1 MVNFDEEET
10 FHDLTENRLINAMNN
25 LDYNKAEKQAIL
37 KKYRR

>member
-25 LDYNKAEKQAIL
+25 LITTEQKNKPF
-37 KKYRR
+37 